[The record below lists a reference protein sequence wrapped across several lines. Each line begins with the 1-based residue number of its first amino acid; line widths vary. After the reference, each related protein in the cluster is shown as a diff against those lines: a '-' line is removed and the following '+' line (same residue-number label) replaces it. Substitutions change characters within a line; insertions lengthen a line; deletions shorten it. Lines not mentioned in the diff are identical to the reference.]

1 LTIRVAIA
9 DDQKL
14 VRAGFRVLVDSAP
27 DMTVVGEATTGRDA
41 VQLVGESHPDVVL
54 MDIRMPD
61 LDGIE
66 ATRLISG
73 SPALAGTRI
82 LILTTFETD
91 DDVVEA
97 MRAGASGYLLKD
109 AEPSELLDAI
119 RVVAQ
124 GEALLAPSVTR
135 RLIAAFVASSARQ
148 PSPPSLARLDTLT
161 DREREVLVL
170 IANGLNNA
178 EIADVLFVSVAT
190 AKTHINRIM
199 TKLDARDRAQLVVIA
214 YENGLVTPSSTA
226 P

>member
-1 LTIRVAIA
+1 MTIRVTIA
-9 DDQKL
+9 DDQTL

-41 VQLVGESHPDVVL
+41 VRLAGESHPDVLL

-66 ATRLISG
+66 ATRLISET
-73 SPALAGTRI
+73 PALTGTRI

-91 DDVVEA
+91 ENVVEA

-109 AEPSELLDAI
+109 AEPSDLLEAI
-119 RVVAQ
+119 RVVAR

-135 RLIAAFVASSARQ
+135 RLIAAFVASPARQ
-148 PSPPSLARLDTLT
+148 SSPPSPARLNALT

-178 EIADVLFVSVAT
+178 EIADALFVSIAT

-214 YENGLVTPSSTA
+214 YESGLVTPSSTT